1 MTPKRCICKRS
12 GRYPLCDGSHIDQS
26 WCGQT
31 PAEQITR
38 LVIASPAL
46 SSLAEWWAAVIDG
59 KTITETTENIR
70 DSIEEIWVLSDGI
83 QLPLLKL
90 LIEQIPHQTERWIHT
105 DSHPVLPQDWVSL
118 RNQSHY
124 HLPSDFELKTLDPLR
139 LKPIQPTLVNPRRIF
154 ISHAVSDETIILP
167 ILEYLEGLYDLQFF
181 ICSKIPSQAN
191 WYTEIEQ
198 HLRDCDTVWTFLSS
212 DFSQSTFCAFEIGM
226 TRALKKNMILFSID
240 GSTPPAYLQHLQMHS
255 VPRVQSHSPWLS
267 QNEVLIH
274 LCTQA
279 LNESQTSVT

>member
-1 MTPKRCICKRS
+1 M
-12 GRYPLCDGSHIDQS
+12 RYPLCDGSHTEQS

-31 PAEQITR
+31 PAKQITR

-59 KTITETTENIR
+59 NTITQTTENIR
-70 DSIEEIWVLSDGI
+70 KSIEEIWVLSDGI

-90 LIEQIPHQTERWIHT
+90 LIEQIPHQSERWVHI
-105 DSHPVLPQDWVSL
+105 DRHPVFPKDWMCL
-118 RNQSHY
+118 RKQSHY
-124 HLPSDFELKTLDPLR
+124 HLPANFELNILDPYKLE
-139 LKPIQPTLVNPRRIF
+139 PIQPTLVSGRRVF
-154 ISHAVSDETIILP
+154 ISHAVSDEAVILP
-167 ILEYLEGLYDLQFF
+167 ILGQLEGLFEIQFF

-191 WYTEIEQ
+191 WYSEIEQ
-198 HLRDCDTVWTFLSS
+198 HLRDCDVVWTFLSA

-240 GSTPPAYLQHLQMHS
+240 GSTPPTYIQHLQMHS
-255 VPRVQSHSPWLS
+255 LPRVQSHYPWLS
-267 QNEVLIH
+267 KTEILIH

-279 LNESQTSVT
+279 LNESETSVT